1 MSTRIGIIHRII
13 IAIAIQ
19 VQAVDG
25 FGIQVSRIIRAN
37 ESAPLGGVIPGV
49 AIVEAGIAVVVVAT
63 VTDWVGI
70 GNIIAGSLAGDSA
83 IAPGVVQILSLQRA
97 VGIVDGYHIA
107 LQVLLEIVG
116 VGSAAHGVDH
126 TNDGAFVIQEDNV
139 LVGSTFAVNGFADVF
154 RPKITVTN
162 ILHQIIRP
170 SKCFT
175 KIKLAFSYIECYD
188 LSDIEKQ

>member
-1 MSTRIGIIHRII
+1 MAAGILVIHGII

-25 FGIQVSRIIRAN
+25 FGVQVGGIVGRD
-37 ESAPLGGVIPGV
+37 ESAPFGRVVSGVTVIEASVG
-49 AIVEAGIAVVVVAT
+49 IVVITT
-63 VTDWVGI
+63 VTNGVGI
-70 GNIIAGSLAGDSA
+70 GNCGVGSVAGNGAV
-83 IAPGVVQILSLQRA
+83 APGVVQILGLQSA
-97 VGIVDGYHIA
+97 VGIVDGNHIA
-107 LQVLLEIVG
+107 LQIPLEIVG
-116 VGSAAHGVDH
+116 AGDTAHGMDH

>member
-19 VQAVDG
+19 VQAVGG
-25 FGIQVSRIIRAN
+25 FRIQVGSVVGGDK
-37 ESAPLGGVIPGV
+37 SAPFGAVVSGV
-49 AIVEAGIAVVVVAT
+49 AVIQAGVVIVVVTT
-63 VTDWVGI
+63 VTDGVGV
-70 GNIIAGSLAGDSA
+70 GNVVISGFAGDGA
-83 IAPGVVQILSLQRA
+83 ITPGIVQILGLQSA
-97 VGIVDGYHIA
+97 VFVVDCNHIA
-107 LQVLLEIVG
+107 LQIPLEIVG
-116 VGSAAHGVDH
+116 AGDTAHGMDH
-126 TNDGAFVIQEDNV
+126 TNDGAFVIQEDDV